1 MATTINRLLK
11 SKNISIVEV
20 AEKSAVS
27 ASTLRKAAAKPLESW
42 SVRVLNASFATGLNE
57 RAGDLLNM
65 LQPKEYK
72 LDINDKNQTIQ
83 GVYVSDKAMY
93 LELRGVIEASH
104 LEGWNPTKKDV
115 ESVLDGVLNPDPEE
129 VKEIMEIWEGSDE

>member
-1 MATTINRLLK
+1 METTINRLLK
-11 SKNISIVEV
+11 SKNIGFLEV

-27 ASTLRKAAAKPLESW
+27 DSTLRKAAAKPLENW
-42 SVRVLNASFATGLNE
+42 SVRVLNAFATALGL

-83 GVYVSDKAMY
+83 GVYVSDKSMY

-115 ESVLDGVLNPDPEE
+115 EFVLDGVLNPDPEE
-129 VKEIMEIWEGSDE
+129 VKEIMGIWEDSDE

>member
-1 MATTINRLLK
+1 METTINRLLK
-11 SKNISIVEV
+11 SKNIGIVEV

-27 ASTLRKAAAKPLESW
+27 DSTLRKAAAKPLENW
-42 SVRVLNASFATGLNE
+42 SVRVLNAFATGLDL

-129 VKEIMEIWEGSDE
+129 VKEIMEIWEDSDE

>member
-1 MATTINRLLK
+1 METTINRLLK
-11 SKNISIVEV
+11 SKNISILEV
-20 AEKSAVS
+20 AEKNAVS
-27 ASTLRKAAAKPLESW
+27 ASTLRKAASKPLENW
-42 SVRVLNASFATGLNE
+42 SLRVLNAFAIGLNL

-83 GVYVSDKAMY
+83 VVYVSNKAMY
-93 LELRGVIEASH
+93 LELRGIIEASH

-115 ESVLDGVLNPDPEE
+115 ENILDGVLNPDPEE
-129 VKEIMEIWEGSDE
+129 VKEIMEICEDSDE

>member
-27 ASTLRKAAAKPLESW
+27 ASTLRKAATKPLENW
-42 SVRVLNASFATGLNE
+42 SVRVLNAFATGLNE

-115 ESVLDGVLNPDPEE
+115 EFVLDGVLNPDPEE
-129 VKEIMEIWEGSDE
+129 VKEIMGIWEDSDE

>member
-1 MATTINRLLK
+1 METAISRLLK
-11 SKNISIVEV
+11 SRNINIVDV
-20 AEKSAVS
+20 AKKSAVS
-27 ASTLRKAAAKPLESW
+27 ASTLRKAAVRPLETW
-42 SVRVLNASFATGLNE
+42 SVRVLNAFATGLNE

-72 LDINDKNQTIQ
+72 LDINDEKQTIQ

-104 LEGWNPTKKDV
+104 LEGWNPTKKDI

>member
-1 MATTINRLLK
+1 METAISRLLK
-11 SKNISIVEV
+11 SRNISIVDV
-20 AEKSAVS
+20 AKKSAVS
-27 ASTLRKAAAKPLESW
+27 ASTLRKAAVRPLETW
-42 SVRVLNASFATGLNE
+42 SVRVLNAFATGLNE

-72 LDINDKNQTIQ
+72 LDINDEKQTIQ

-104 LEGWNPTKKDV
+104 LEGWNPTKKDI

>member
-1 MATTINRLLK
+1 METAISRLLK
-11 SKNISIVEV
+11 SRNISIVDV
-20 AEKSAVS
+20 AKKSAVS
-27 ASTLRKAAAKPLESW
+27 ASTLRKAAVRPLETW
-42 SVRVLNASFATGLNE
+42 SVRVLNAFATGLNE

-72 LDINDKNQTIQ
+72 LDINDEKQTIQ

-104 LEGWNPTKKDV
+104 LEVGTQLKKM
-115 ESVLDGVLNPDPEE
+115 LRAY
-129 VKEIMEIWEGSDE
+129 

>member
-1 MATTINRLLK
+1 MKKIKKANNVCQQLK
-11 SKNISIVEV
+11 DKFWDIIV
-20 AEKSAVS
+20 
-27 ASTLRKAAAKPLESW
+27 AKPIKTW
-42 SVRVLNASFATGLNE
+42 SVRVLNAFASGLNE

-65 LQPKEYK
+65 LQSKEYK
-72 LDINDKNQTIQ
+72 LDINDEKQTIQ

-115 ESVLDGVLNPDPEE
+115 ESVLDGVLNQDPEE

>member
-1 MATTINRLLK
+1 
-11 SKNISIVEV
+11 
-20 AEKSAVS
+20 
-27 ASTLRKAAAKPLESW
+27 
-42 SVRVLNASFATGLNE
+42 
-57 RAGDLLNM
+57 M
-65 LQPKEYK
+65 LQSKEYK
-72 LDINDKNQTIQ
+72 LDINDEKQTIQ

-129 VKEIMEIWEGSDE
+129 VKEIMEIWQVNITLVIFKKSYEFFDHSHFDYAEKNIKDIIHGQPKQVSLEADYLNY

>member
-1 MATTINRLLK
+1 METAISRLLK
-11 SKNISIVEV
+11 SRNINIVDV
-20 AEKSAVS
+20 AKKSAVS
-27 ASTLRKAAAKPLESW
+27 ASTLRKAAVRPLETW
-42 SVRVLNASFATGLNE
+42 SVRVLNAFATGLNE

-72 LDINDKNQTIQ
+72 LDINDEKQTIQ

-115 ESVLDGVLNPDPEE
+115 EIVLDGVLNPDPEE